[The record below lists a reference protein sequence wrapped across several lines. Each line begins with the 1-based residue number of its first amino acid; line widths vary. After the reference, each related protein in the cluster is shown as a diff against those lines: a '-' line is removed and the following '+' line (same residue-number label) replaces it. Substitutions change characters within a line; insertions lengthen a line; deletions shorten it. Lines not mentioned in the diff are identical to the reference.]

1 MLYQSG
7 YLTIKTFKRGERYV
21 LGFPN
26 DEVRLGFLKAL
37 MPYYAKDDVVQN
49 DTFLMK
55 LADTLE
61 EGKIDDAMGQIKAFI
76 SSIPYNTT
84 KQNENYYR
92 ALFFLIFKL
101 CTPYVVRTE
110 ECSAAGRAD
119 AVVETADSVYVFEF
133 KLDGNGTAEDAL
145 AQIDSKGYLIPY
157 TATLAT
163 DGNPKK
169 LYKIGA
175 SFDAEKRTVGQ
186 WIIRE
191 EQ

>member
-1 MLYQSG
+1 AL
-7 YLTIKTFKRGERYV
+7 V
-21 LGFPN
+21 LI
-26 DEVRLGFLKAL
+26 RAFLA
-37 MPYYAKDDVVQN
+37 
-49 DTFLMK
+49 
-55 LADTLE
+55 
-61 EGKIDDAMGQIKAFI
+61 
-76 SSIPYNTT
+76 SIPYNAER
-84 KQNENYYR
+84 QDENHYKTV
-92 ALFFLIFKL
+92 LFLIFKL
-101 CTPYVVRTE
+101 CTPYVVRIE

-133 KLDGNGTAEDAL
+133 KLDSNGTPEDAL

-157 TATLAT
+157 TASLAT